1 MKHAKI
7 VPRDFFLRRCRTRFE
22 KLKTVAAPTADR
34 SVNSGR
40 SRRKHHSRTVPACTA
55 LAGHLGRRWQGVPL
69 TAAWMGIARAR
80 EDNVSR
86 CDQFVIN
93 RLPNTR

>member
-1 MKHAKI
+1 
-7 VPRDFFLRRCRTRFE
+7 
-22 KLKTVAAPTADR
+22 
-34 SVNSGR
+34 
-40 SRRKHHSRTVPACTA
+40 
-55 LAGHLGRRWQGVPL
+55 
-69 TAAWMGIARAR
+69 MGIARAR